1 MSFQAS
7 AERVKGGGV
16 TKTVVGK
23 EFQAR
28 RAATEK
34 ELSPKDLVLTL
45 GVERMEVS
53 VAERSVLDG
62 VYV

>member
-7 AERVKGGGV
+7 VERVRGGGV
-16 TKTVVGK
+16 TKTGRERVPDEG
-23 EFQAR
+23 
-28 RAATEK
+28 AATEK
-34 ELSPKDLVLTL
+34 ERSPKDLVLTL

-53 VAERSVLDG
+53 VADRSVLDS